1 MQTMIQKM
9 KHLDTS
15 TQANDRAFIQ
25 AVTSHYKKSGR
36 HDLPWRRGFLAYEI
50 LVSELMLQQ
59 TQVSRVI
66 SKYELWMKTYPTLAK
81 LKKASLQDILV
92 MWQGL
97 GYQRRA
103 KALYEIA
110 QKCSSIPKTYNEL
123 IELPG
128 IGPYTASAIMA
139 FAYNTLG
146 HPLVETNIRTA
157 LIEYF
162 HVGKESVTDTMLM
175 EDLKRL
181 ESYVSVKRQGAR
193 QWYLACMDYGSYL
206 KTHKI
211 SHNQKVKGYTKQSPY
226 KGSLRELR
234 AQALFAI
241 THKKSLPQDKRL
253 TTVLAQ
259 LLQEG
264 FIVAQGKTYKIA

>member
-1 MQTMIQKM
+1 MIQKM
-9 KHLDTS
+9 KLSDTNI
-15 TQANDRAFIQ
+15 QANDRACIK

-36 HDLPWRRGFLAYEI
+36 HDLPWRKGFSPYEI

-66 SKYELWMKTYPTLAK
+66 PKYEMWMKTYPTLAK
-81 LKKASLQDILV
+81 LKKASLTDILV
-92 MWQGL
+92 IWQGL

-103 KALYEIA
+103 KALYEIG
-110 QKCSSIPKTYNEL
+110 QNYSSIPKTYNQL
-123 IELPG
+123 IDLPG

-139 FAYNTLG
+139 FAYDTFG
-146 HPLVETNIRTA
+146 HPLIETNIRTM

-162 HVGKESVTDTMLM
+162 HIGKEGVTDAVLM

-181 ESYVSVKRQGAR
+181 ESYVSVKKQGAR
-193 QWYLACMDYGSYL
+193 HWYLACMDYGAYL
-206 KTHKI
+206 KANKI

-234 AQALFAI
+234 AQTLFAI
-241 THKKSLPQDKRL
+241 THKQSLPTDVRL
-253 TTVLAQ
+253 PQVVAELT
-259 LLQEG
+259 QEG
-264 FIVAQGKTYKIA
+264 FIVPHGKGYRIA

>member
-1 MQTMIQKM
+1 M
-9 KHLDTS
+9 KHLDIS
-15 TQANDRAFIQ
+15 TQANDKAFIQ

-36 HDLPWRRGFLAYEI
+36 HDLTWRTTFLPYEI

-66 SKYELWMKTYPTLAK
+66 SKYEMWMKKYPTLTR
-81 LKKASLQDILV
+81 LKKANLQEILV
-92 MWQGL
+92 LWQGL

-110 QKCSSIPKTYNEL
+110 QKYSSIPKTYDEL
-123 IELPG
+123 IDLPG

-139 FAYNTLG
+139 FAYNTFG

-162 HVGKESVTDTMLM
+162 HLGKESITDAMLM
-175 EDLKRL
+175 EDLRRL
-181 ESYVSVKRQGAR
+181 ESYLSVKRQGAR
-193 QWYLACMDYGSYL
+193 QWYLACMDYGAYL
-206 KTHKI
+206 KAHKI
-211 SHNQKVKGYTKQSPY
+211 SHNQKVKGYTKQSAY

-241 THKKSLPQDKRL
+241 THKKPLPQDKRL
-253 TTVLAQ
+253 PTVLSQ
-259 LLQEG
+259 LTQEG
-264 FIVAQGKTYKIA
+264 FIVTQGKTYKIA